1 MISIKPALTFGSVP
15 LLLLIFSLN
24 SNAQVAGPPSSDNQR
39 SKVCQWMGEVE
50 VCITYN
56 SPDVTL
62 PSGKSRLGEI
72 WGKLVPYGLSQERWL
87 ESGSE
92 PTVPKPWR
100 AGANENTVIT
110 FSHDVLIEGKQ
121 LMAGAYG
128 LFFIAGEKE
137 WELIL
142 SKDSKKWGAY
152 LYNEKNDALRVKII
166 PAKAPYREW
175 LTYDFTTKN
184 PSSTTLVMLWE
195 ELQVPIHIS
204 ISDNHK
210 IYIEQIKNDLASK
223 KIFYWYDWHDAAK
236 YCLDNNVEL
245 ELGLQWAEK
254 SINHGWIGNAN
265 FATLKTKAEILSALG
280 RKKEADSLMQ
290 FTIRYEGGVFELHNY
305 GRELLQKKK
314 VDEAMKVFKLN
325 ATKNPDY
332 WVPQFGLARGYA
344 AMGDFKTALKYA
356 NAAKKIIPRK
366 ELGERHWAIDFF
378 IEQIEKKEIPSIYL
392 APGFVQAY

>member
-1 MISIKPALTFGSVP
+1 MISNKFSMNLGVS
-15 LLLLIFSLN
+15 LLLILVTSFN
-24 SNAQVAGPPSSDNQR
+24 MKAQVAGSPSSDNQR

-50 VCITYN
+50 VCVTYN

-62 PSGKSRLGEI
+62 PSGKSRRGEI
-72 WGKLVPYGLSQERWL
+72 WGKLVPYGLSEERWL

-92 PTVPKPWR
+92 PTVLKPWR

-110 FSHDVLIEGKQ
+110 FSHDVLIEGEQ
-121 LMAGAYG
+121 LPAGAYG

-137 WELIL
+137 WQLIL

-152 LYNEKNDALRVKII
+152 SYNEKNDALRVKVI
-166 PAKAPYREW
+166 PQKAEYREW

-184 PSSTTLVMLWE
+184 PSSTTLVLLWE
-195 ELQVPIHIS
+195 DLKVPINIK
-204 ISDNHK
+204 IADIHK
-210 IYIEQIKNDLASK
+210 VYIEQIKNDLTSN
-223 KIFYWYDWHDAAK
+223 KIFYWYNWHDAAK

-254 SINHGWIGNAN
+254 AINHGWIGEAN
-265 FATLKTKAEILSALG
+265 FSTLKTKAEILHALN

-290 FTIRYEGGVFELHNY
+290 FAMRYVGGVFELHNY

-314 VDEAMKVFKLN
+314 VEEAMRVFKLN

-332 WVPQFGLARGYA
+332 WVSQLGLARGYA
-344 AMGDFKTALKYA
+344 AMGDLKNALKHA
-356 NAAKKIIPRK
+356 SAAKKIIPK
-366 ELGERHWAIDFF
+366 QEIGERHWALNVF
-378 IEQIEKKEIPSIYL
+378 IGQVEKKETPIIYL
-392 APGFVQAY
+392 QPGWIQVY